1 MQRVMEGIWDNLS
14 HPTQESP
21 TERNR
26 ATMVWGF
33 VPLKTV
39 FSSLR
44 IIVVSPVL
52 GACSSPSRLYG
63 WSGAV
68 AEGGK
73 EGKGS
78 ES

>member
-1 MQRVMEGIWDNLS
+1 MHRVMEVFRTTSATLCRTAPPKATEQSSLGLC
-14 HPTQESP
+14 PT
-21 TERNR
+21 
-26 ATMVWGF
+26 
-33 VPLKTV
+33 KTV

-44 IIVVSPVL
+44 IIVVSRVS
-52 GACSSPSRLYG
+52 GHCVSPSRLYG
-63 WSGAV
+63 WSGVV

>member
-1 MQRVMEGIWDNLS
+1 
-14 HPTQESP
+14 
-21 TERNR
+21 
-26 ATMVWGF
+26 MVWGF

-39 FSSLR
+39 FCSLR

-52 GACSSPSRLYG
+52 GPCTSTFRLCG
-63 WSGAV
+63 WSGVV
-68 AEGGK
+68 AQGGK